1 MKIRPKIPMLQGG
14 NNIWYN
20 GIQDYDP
27 TRYTHAYDTSRLV
40 NPLDFGEAWASRVNG
55 NGRGRYTPNPNLSR
69 EQVRNIENT
78 NNYYQRFTED
88 LFNSDGTLSDVGKA
102 YARLSDSLLPEN
114 SLARVYNG
122 DQIRSNWTTT
132 NNDTYG
138 RPGRSFS
145 NINDYLRYERN
156 DNLPGGRH
164 NVFLKKGKRYF
175 YVDNEGNYHWVSPE
189 DAAKFQVTKEPVE
202 YGWGDDGVY
211 WEDYE
216 LTGPLQGDQIPPGE
230 LPEVTVTARKP
241 QTSVPTGHR
250 DHYGF
255 DWNKLKNGL
264 SKALNNP
271 NLYALGRLA
280 GNLYNN
286 ERVYDEQLKG
296 IKPAL
301 KQTYNTHRQIVGD
314 EATKQAYYRRA
325 AAGQTKASRPFTSD
339 ADRQMAYQMEAR
351 RVGDELRAQGDLAD
365 NAEIRRTSDESNQHQ
380 WANTQRATEVANYN
394 NAAINQANA
403 LKHNL
408 LAQKHS
414 AQWSSIDNYLKGIE
428 YRKRQQLAEQ
438 QDLDDQI
445 FALQQQNEL
454 SNDPRIISGK
464 RTLQSVLDKHKKSDG
479 TYDYDNDEVKNAIR
493 NWKSLQTQITIE
505 AYRKKQD
512 YYKNRN
518 NIIFSKSGSKI
529 THKKKDDLL
538 YKSTK
543 DVVEHFRKMSKLSSD
558 AQNRKKPKIE
568 KLTPHPKG
576 NSRRKYQQGGV
587 APFTIY
593 TPVALG
599 GETTSQTAVSSGSS
613 KSSSSK
619 SGEND
624 TLDMIKELF
633 KAVLG
638 KGLPSDV
645 NRLYTSMQNLFSR
658 AQAFG
663 EEISS
668 DDIASMYLSQMQE
681 LNKIEYLKNNF
692 DKAKEKMI
700 SNDGVN
706 EIAVNAAGQIVTQ
719 DKDGKI
725 KYAKSLA
732 DAEEKGLTPLTNGQV
747 ADLRSLV
754 PSLAGRT
761 DLDDVLANGIGLSK
775 IAAHI
780 KNLIPSIGTD
790 KLTQEGYTKV
800 QAGQIQKG
808 FEALLN
814 APDGDYSYEENTETQ
829 KRQRAAALG
838 YIATMLPRNMKAV
851 LKVNADLQGVKP
863 NEILEMLITSGDSK
877 TQSIK
882 FTPVTGK
889 AAKGNKSGEGD
900 DDIDS
905 DKIKTNPLLAM
916 QRGMGGVP
924 QRYELVTKDSN
935 TSMSVNGVF
944 YSALPKVKDDMS
956 IDKMLSESG
965 IDGILDSKY
974 GITFG
979 DQQIN
984 PENLKDIM
992 YSNTGGIVVTLPC
1005 KIVNGRKQVNLS
1017 VIETYEKAEKEALAL
1032 AGDRQS
1038 PQFEK
1043 LLGEKLKEYHL
1054 DSLTD
1059 GNGRPNRKMFA
1070 QFLVVEAYTT
1080 DKIKFDTKSKF
1091 VEKVQNP
1098 DDNLEKRMNSALS
1111 TNDKKNDYNIDSK
1124 NHWFEMFYD
1133 DIYRGTMFIPLNNN
1147 PNSAMNSWG
1156 NSDLKID
1163 QSQDLEELYQLYNK
1177 STNYNNNNSLE

>member
-145 NINDYLRYERN
+145 NVNDYLRYERN

-255 DWNKLKNGL
+255 DWNKLRNGL

-280 GNLYNN
+280 GNLHNN
-286 ERVYDEQLKG
+286 ERVYDEQLQG

-438 QDLDDQI
+438 QALDDQI
-445 FALQQQNEL
+445 FALQQQDEL

-479 TYDYDNDEVKNAIR
+479 TYDYDNDEVRNAIR

-576 NSRRKYQQGGV
+576 NPRRKYQQGGV
-587 APFTIY
+587 APFTVY

-747 ADLRSLV
+747 ADLRSLL
-754 PSLAGRT
+754 PSFAGRT

-775 IAAHI
+775 IATHI

-814 APDGDYSYEENTETQ
+814 APDGDYSYEQNTETQ

-838 YIATMLPRNMKAV
+838 YITTMLPRNMKAV
-851 LKVNADLQGVKP
+851 LKANADLQDVKP
-863 NEILEMLITSGDSK
+863 DKILEMLITSGDST

-889 AAKGNKSGEGD
+889 AAKDSNGNSKGGSGTNTPSSVQFLLGNGYQQLVEFNIGNSQSVKALGRFGILQD
-900 DDIDS
+900 VNKHNLGQGSTLQDVSTSQFGPILDLDKATFGGSRLNTSGYSHIILNNSDCVGVDLPVKKDLSGNYVPDFQQLSKIEKAEEKISNNNITNTDRINQIYREFGLS
-905 DKIKTNPLLAM
+905 DKYDQNGNIITQNYRRFAAI
-916 QRGMGGVP
+916 Q
-924 QRYELVTKDSN
+924 VT
-935 TSMSVNGVF
+935 
-944 YSALPKVKDDMS
+944 
-956 IDKMLSESG
+956 
-965 IDGILDSKY
+965 LDSKALK
-974 GITFG
+974 GSVP
-979 DQQIN
+979 IN
-984 PENLKDIM
+984 GNEVSEADDVERELF
-992 YSNTGGIVVTLPC
+992 
-1005 KIVNGRKQVNLS
+1005 
-1017 VIETYEKAEKEALAL
+1017 IETMKKAGNKDYDLSDGFL
-1032 AGDRQS
+1032 WSSWGKD
-1038 PQFEK
+1038 K
-1043 LLGEKLKEYHL
+1043 LYK
-1054 DSLTD
+1054 
-1059 GNGRPNRKMFA
+1059 
-1070 QFLVVEAYTT
+1070 
-1080 DKIKFDTKSKF
+1080 
-1091 VEKVQNP
+1091 
-1098 DDNLEKRMNSALS
+1098 
-1111 TNDKKNDYNIDSK
+1111 
-1124 NHWFEMFYD
+1124 
-1133 DIYRGTMFIPLNNN
+1133 GTIFIPVREDIVGGYISGGQPLDTDL
-1147 PNSAMNSWG
+1147 PNDANKVAIMQHMPKIQQYQKAPSLS
-1156 NSDLKID
+1156 SLK
-1163 QSQDLEELYQLYNK
+1163 Q
-1177 STNYNNNNSLE
+1177 